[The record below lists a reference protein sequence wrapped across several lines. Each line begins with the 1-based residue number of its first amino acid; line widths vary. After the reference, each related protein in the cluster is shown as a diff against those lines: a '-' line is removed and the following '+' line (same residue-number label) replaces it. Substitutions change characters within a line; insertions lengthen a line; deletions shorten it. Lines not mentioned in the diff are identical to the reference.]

1 MEGGGF
7 WQPDATTLAKLRR
20 DIDRKPHK
28 FKAVLTDAG
37 IREAFLG
44 GVKDDEKKAVK
55 AFTSLSLY
63 ETVLSDV
70 GHQAGRRVSIANFLQ
85 GQSNFW
91 MILRQLWRDRVSSA
105 AWHRSTPKLA
115 RELPAYKDALL

>member
-55 AFTSLSLY
+55 AFTSLSMNQSNALKRNPKVCIILPIHP
-63 ETVLSDV
+63 TRQQSISRWLL
-70 GHQAGRRVSIANFLQ
+70 GHQA
-85 GQSNFW
+85 
-91 MILRQLWRDRVSSA
+91 
-105 AWHRSTPKLA
+105 
-115 RELPAYKDALL
+115 

>member
-1 MEGGGF
+1 LEGGGF

-55 AFTSLSLY
+55 AFTSLSM
-63 ETVLSDV
+63 
-70 GHQAGRRVSIANFLQ
+70 N
-85 GQSNFW
+85 QSNA
-91 MILRQLWRDRVSSA
+91 LKRN
-105 AWHRSTPKLA
+105 PKASPL
-115 RELPAYKDALL
+115 